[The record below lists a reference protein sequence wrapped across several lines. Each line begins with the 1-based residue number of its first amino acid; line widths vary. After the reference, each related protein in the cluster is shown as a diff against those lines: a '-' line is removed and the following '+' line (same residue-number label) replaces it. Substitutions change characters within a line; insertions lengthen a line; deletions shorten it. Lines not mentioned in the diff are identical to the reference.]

1 MAAWFVGGCSLE
13 HREDEVAASS
23 SNADDSGVVF
33 LAFVP
38 FALVV
43 GASVRVVLGRD
54 ERCEEH
60 GVLEAVVPASVL
72 ERSVD

>member
-1 MAAWFVGGCSLE
+1 VSGGVVWGDGFE
-13 HREDEVAASS
+13 HGEDEVASASGD
-23 SNADDSGVVF
+23 ADDGGVVF
-33 LAFVP
+33 LSFGS

-43 GASVRVVLGRD
+43 GACVRVVLGRD

-72 ERSVD
+72 